1 MVAELDSH
9 LAADV
14 GSVHIDEEAGGGE
27 PGRSCPGRDKR
38 IRDAV
43 TASLFI

>member
-14 GSVHIDEEAGGGE
+14 GSVHIDEEAGGGNL
-27 PGRSCPGRDKR
+27 GGIS
-38 IRDAV
+38 
-43 TASLFI
+43 ASGMP

>member
-14 GSVHIDEEAGGGE
+14 GSVHIDEEAGGMWQLITWAELPWAG
-27 PGRSCPGRDKR
+27 
-38 IRDAV
+38 
-43 TASLFI
+43 

>member
-14 GSVHIDEEAGGGE
+14 GSVHIDEEAGGDVAIDNLG
-27 PGRSCPGRDKR
+27 GAALGGIS
-38 IRDAV
+38 
-43 TASLFI
+43 ASGMP

>member
-14 GSVHIDEEAGGGE
+14 GSVHIDEEAGGGMWQLITWAE
-27 PGRSCPGRDKR
+27 LPWAG
-38 IRDAV
+38 
-43 TASLFI
+43 

>member
-14 GSVHIDEEAGGGE
+14 GSVHIDEEAGGGTWAE
-27 PGRSCPGRDKR
+27 LPWVG
-38 IRDAV
+38 
-43 TASLFI
+43 

>member
-14 GSVHIDEEAGGGE
+14 GSVHIDEEAGGE

>member
-14 GSVHIDEEAGGGE
+14 GSVHIDEEAGGGNL
-27 PGRSCPGRDKR
+27 GGAALGGIS
-38 IRDAV
+38 
-43 TASLFI
+43 ASGMP

>member
-14 GSVHIDEEAGGGE
+14 GSVHIDEEAGGNLG
-27 PGRSCPGRDKR
+27 GAALGGIS
-38 IRDAV
+38 
-43 TASLFI
+43 ASGMP

>member
-14 GSVHIDEEAGGGE
+14 GSVHIDEEAGGGNL
-27 PGRSCPGRDKR
+27 GGAALGGAALGGIS
-38 IRDAV
+38 
-43 TASLFI
+43 ASGMP

>member
-14 GSVHIDEEAGGGE
+14 GSVHIDEEAGGE
-27 PGRSCPGRDKR
+27 PGRDKR

>member
-14 GSVHIDEEAGGGE
+14 GSVHIDEEAGGGGTWAE
-27 PGRSCPGRDKR
+27 LPWAG
-38 IRDAV
+38 
-43 TASLFI
+43 

>member
-14 GSVHIDEEAGGGE
+14 GSVHIDEEAGGG
-27 PGRSCPGRDKR
+27 GNLGGAALGGIS
-38 IRDAV
+38 
-43 TASLFI
+43 ASGMP